1 MKAIILQGSKVV
13 STKINDLNDQVKS
26 IIDRAWGK
34 MDFFF
39 NRTYGGLLGKK
50 LEIEGHAPL
59 ILPLMIMV
67 LFFIIYGPTMGY
79 RGLWARIIFWTSS
92 LIFVLGLLYFTKKQ
106 KHERELEL
114 PNKYSSGMRVLW
126 LQLGLISLVCGLVTV
141 FAIFV
146 NENPNESQSRLYLH
160 LLVPLFFFLAVIPI
174 TFARFALTRL
184 LFKSLRN
191 NYSELFKDRLK
202 KVELFDSPPPNPDVT
217 IKILLLSFINTPL
230 RYPLHLLF
238 IPALAV
244 LILPYALREYIKVIT
259 LIILSATWISLSLA
273 SIISKLDAIIIQIR
287 RFLFKGGQLI
297 VSLVVIIFA
306 VGTLFEF
313 GYILTVVEGAKWT
326 LGRYIITAYFCFWL
340 YEYWMNRILTEEL
353 IGFFRTAKDPIGQA
367 SYPIDPSAVSSHI
380 KAPERDI
387 QIHGFARLIA
397 IGYIKGK
404 KREPENQDY
413 RIYEPMDL
421 FRRLNEGVLSISP
434 HQIERLRRINDTIN
448 SRIKSY
454 YGILTLVV
462 VIIFGIGIW
471 QLSKLEQAPGVS
483 VKRYEQKANSSKLVN
498 LRKHIFS
505 ETQDNKKNKIILL
518 AASGGGTRAALYT
531 ASVLHG
537 LAEIGMLGNVVLAS
551 GVSGGGAAIAY
562 FAAHRDLFMTSK
574 SGEHW
579 FRFYNTMSK
588 PYIKEVLEGAAEY
601 RIMVGTRLGKLLD
614 ESFQRHFGKNPS
626 IQIPNN
632 DKKKIGLIFNTALAG
647 HLHRGEGQ
655 YSESFKDWAEE
666 NRNLTKSEHAGS
678 RLIFT
683 NLEQIKAFPID
694 MPEAHKL
701 WYVVINSDQVN
712 LTTAVALN
720 ANFPPVFSNAAVD
733 VEYHNSHKGDRYW
746 VTDGGATDNR
756 GIISLL
762 FALRKSIQDQINL
775 KPPKIKPDIHIIVA
789 EASAGSIDYHQ
800 DRGVGS
806 KFGASEKF
814 ASQLMEELEEQAT
827 LLYQK
832 IPGRKSSIT
841 THYLAMPSALRFR
854 GGLGTHWM
862 MPELVRIA
870 DPYENNPDQAKDL
883 LLRKLDILNIIV
895 NLHQPK
901 DKGDMFKD
909 DGRLDWLPVNWNGN
923 KCEVLTWIAKEDRH
937 GQKWQILLKSLKDS
951 ENTKSSR

>member
-13 STKINDLNDQVKS
+13 STKVNDLNEKVKS

-39 NRTYGGLLGKK
+39 NRTYGGILGEK
-50 LEIEGHAPL
+50 LEIDGHVPL

-67 LFFIIYGPTMGY
+67 LFFLIYGPTMGY

-92 LIFVLGLLYFTKKQ
+92 LVFVLGLLYFTKKQ
-106 KHERELEL
+106 KHERELKL
-114 PNKYSSGMRVLW
+114 PNKYRSGIRVLW
-126 LQLGLISLVCGLVTV
+126 LQISLISLVCGLVTV

-146 NENPNESQSRLYLH
+146 TGNPGESQNTLYLH

-174 TFARFALTRL
+174 AIARSALSRL
-184 LFKSLRN
+184 LFKSLRD

-202 KVELFDSPPPNPDVT
+202 KVELFEKPQPYPKVT
-217 IKILLLSFINTPL
+217 IGTLLLSFINMPL

-238 IPALAV
+238 VPAVVV
-244 LILPYALREYIKVIT
+244 LILPYALREYIKVIA
-259 LIILSATWISLSLA
+259 LIILLTTWISLSLA
-273 SIISKLDAIIIQIR
+273 SIVSKLDAIIIQIR

-306 VGTLFEF
+306 MGTLLEI

-326 LGRYIITAYFCFWL
+326 LGRYFITAYFCFWF
-340 YEYWMNRILTEEL
+340 YEYWINRILSEEL
-353 IGFFRTAKDPIGQA
+353 IGFFRTAYDPIGQA
-367 SYPIDPSAVSSHI
+367 HYPIDPGAVSSEV
-380 KAPERDI
+380 KASKRVL
-387 QIHGFARLIA
+387 QIHGFARLAA
-397 IGYIKGK
+397 IGYKKGK
-404 KREPENQDY
+404 KNIPGNEDF

-421 FRRLNEGVLSISP
+421 FRRLNEGALPISP
-434 HQIERLRRINDTIN
+434 HRIERLRRINKTIQ

-454 YGILTLVV
+454 YGILALV
-462 VIIFGIGIW
+462 VIIIFGFGIW
-471 QLSKLEQAPGVS
+471 QLSKLEQVPGVTITI
-483 VKRYEQKANSSKLVN
+483 KRQEQKADSTPLVN
-498 LRKHIFS
+498 LREQIFP
-505 ETQDNKKNKIILL
+505 ETQDNNKNKIILL

-537 LAEIGMLGNVVLAS
+537 LAEIGVLGNVVLAS

-562 FAAHRDLFMTSK
+562 FAAHRDLLMTSK
-574 SGEHW
+574 SGKHW

-588 PYIKEVLEGAAEY
+588 PYIKEVLEGAAEE
-601 RIMVGTRLGKLLD
+601 RIMRGTRLGKLLD

-626 IQIPNN
+626 IQIPVN

-647 HLHRGEGQ
+647 HLHRGVGPH
-655 YSESFKDWAEE
+655 SESFKDWAKK
-666 NRNLTKSEHAGS
+666 NRNLTKSDLAGS

-683 NLEQIKAFPID
+683 NLEQIKAFPSD
-694 MPEAHKL
+694 ALEAYKL
-701 WYVVINSDQVN
+701 RYVVINSHEVN
-712 LTTAVALN
+712 LTTAAALN

-733 VEYHNSHKGDRYW
+733 VEYENTPKGDRYW

-762 FALRKSIQDQINL
+762 FALRKSIQDQLIE
-775 KPPKIKPDIHIIVA
+775 KKGAAIKPDIHIIVA

-814 ASQLMEELEEQAT
+814 ASQLMEELEAQVE

-841 THYLAMPSALRFR
+841 IHYLAMPAALRFR

-862 MPELVRIA
+862 MPELVRIV
-870 DPYENNPDQAKDL
+870 DPYENNPDRAKDL
-883 LLRKLDILNIIV
+883 LLRKLDILNVIA

-901 DKGDMFKD
+901 DKKD
-909 DGRLDWLPVNWNGN
+909 LFETDGRLDWLPVNWNGN
-923 KCEVLTWIAKEDRH
+923 KCEVLKLIEDKDLH
-937 GQKWQILLKSLKDS
+937 GQRWQDLVNSLMDS
-951 ENTKSSR
+951 NES